1 MMNLRENEIKK
12 AKNAQIYG
20 IILGTLGR

>member
-1 MMNLRENEIKK
+1 MNLRENEIKK